1 MKSKVTPSLNVELQ
15 RTFVRAKVEEA
26 LRQMVSLES
35 LGLDGF
41 EAGFYQGCYEKIGD
55 QVRDVV
61 LKFLNGKIRLK
72 PYINFTNIVLI
83 PKIPN
88 PLVVSDSIC
97 LCNVVYKLI

>member
-1 MKSKVTPSLNVELQ
+1 MKSKVTPSLNVEPQ
-15 RTFVRAKVEEA
+15 RTFVKAKVEVA
-26 LRQMVSLES
+26 LRQMASLES

-41 EAGFYQGCYEKIGD
+41 EAGFYQACCKKIGD

-61 LKFLNGKIRLK
+61 LKFLIGKIRLD
-72 PYINFTNIVLI
+72 YINFTYIVLI

-88 PLVVSDSIC
+88 FLVVSDSIC